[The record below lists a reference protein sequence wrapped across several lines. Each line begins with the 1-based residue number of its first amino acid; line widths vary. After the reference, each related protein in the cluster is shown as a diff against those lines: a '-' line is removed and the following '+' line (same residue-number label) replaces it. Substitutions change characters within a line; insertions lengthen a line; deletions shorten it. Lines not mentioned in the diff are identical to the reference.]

1 MKDVEKKVWGMISPP
16 NIYFFLQMII
26 EVVLALVVFIRKM
39 AEYDRM
45 YRYTSNTMELQMQI
59 QEAIINNASY
69 ITFVAAIAGAIVFG
83 MIYYRSIRS
92 GAFQKEKKVLI
103 NDMIT
108 PMIIAAVTS
117 IALSTVLSYMNLD
130 NIYGSYENTQRTLL
144 SGNIVYRIFAIG
156 VIVPLAEEYVY
167 RGVMYNRIKNEFGFF
182 GAIFFSAL
190 AFGLFHFNLLQGVY
204 AFTIGILLAYFYE
217 KYGNIKV
224 PVAMH
229 MSINIIAIIV
239 DYYI

>member
-1 MKDVEKKVWGMISPP
+1 MGVM
-16 NIYFFLQMII
+16 
-26 EVVLALVVFIRKM
+26 
-39 AEYDRM
+39 
-45 YRYTSNTMELQMQI
+45 
-59 QEAIINNASY
+59 
-69 ITFVAAIAGAIVFG
+69 
-83 MIYYRSIRS
+83 
-92 GAFQKEKKVLI
+92 
-103 NDMIT
+103 
-108 PMIIAAVTS
+108 
-117 IALSTVLSYMNLD
+117 
-130 NIYGSYENTQRTLL
+130 
-144 SGNIVYRIFAIG
+144 IVYRIFAIG

-167 RGVMYNRIKNEFGFF
+167 RGVMYNRIKNEFGYF